1 MTGTFQNKEKYWARQ
16 SMRLAV
22 VCIHYTG
29 LLIIQSNP
37 IMFWGLGSFD
47 PKDSILNIFSWS
59 LLITW
64 LRETIKDPSKLPSE
78 PFVRESEVIM
88 ILGDVLFTQKHF
100 MATFADM

>member
-1 MTGTFQNKEKYWARQ
+1 MTGTFQNKEKYWAKY
-16 SMRLAV
+16 APG
-22 VCIHYTG
+22 CCKYTG
-29 LLIIQSNP
+29 LLIIQSNL